1 MSLIIARTKHETE
14 KKKSVT
20 KSLADH
26 FLTAL
31 DSTLKLFAL
40 RRASTSLSKS
50 NSIPFFFNSS
60 THFLNSFASSFSL
73 SSNFSRCDST
83 SDLYRTAQMI
93 PSDDSRAQSEG
104 IHDLLQAEE
113 AAVAE
118 DDEEEAWKR
127 RSREMEWKRKK
138 KM

>member
-1 MSLIIARTKHETE
+1 MARTKHETE

-26 FLTAL
+26 FFTGF
-31 DSTLKLFAL
+31 DSTLKLLAL
-40 RRASTSLSKS
+40 RSASTSLSKS

-60 THFLNSFASSFSL
+60 THLRNSFASSFSL
-73 SSNFSRCDST
+73 SNNFSRCDST

-93 PSDDSRAQSEG
+93 PKEDSRAQSEG
-104 IHDLLQAEE
+104 IHDLLQALEE
-113 AAVAE
+113 AEE
-118 DDEEEAWKR
+118 DEDEEAWKR
-127 RSREMEWKRKK
+127 SSREMEWKRKK

>member
-26 FLTAL
+26 FFTTF

-50 NSIPFFFNSS
+50 NSNPFFFNSP

-83 SDLYRTAQMI
+83 SDLYLTAQMS
-93 PSDDSRAQSEG
+93 PREDTREQREG
-104 IHDLLQAEE
+104 IHDLLQADKEE
-113 AAVAE
+113 
-118 DDEEEAWKR
+118 EEEAWKR
-127 RSREMEWKRKK
+127 RRREMEWKRKK

>member
-1 MSLIIARTKHETE
+1 MSLIMAKTKHETE

-26 FLTAL
+26 FLTAF
-31 DSTLKLFAL
+31 DSTLRLFAL

-50 NSIPFFFNSS
+50 NSTPFFFNSS

-73 SSNFSRCDST
+73 SNNFSRCDST
-83 SDLYRTAQMI
+83 SDLYLTAQMI
-93 PSDDSRAQSEG
+93 PKEDRRAQSEG
-104 IHDLLQAEE
+104 IHDLLHALEE
-113 AAVAE
+113 AE
-118 DDEEEAWKR
+118 TEEEEEAWKR